1 MLNGQ
6 ARLWPIFGNIT
17 PNCKSASASSL
28 KVSPASELLLT
39 RSWHHRG
46 SGVTPPSHLSN
57 EYFDK
62 FVRWRERHINLS
74 DHNLRDKAFKFGVGE
89 LRTTLCTCRPLD
101 HFTCE
106 PLCQLVSTCI
116 TCITCTTCIT
126 CVTGFTLPPGHLVTC
141 SVNSAHP
148 PRHWLLRQELF
159 MLQPLKML
167 KYIFVLTA
175 QNNPTHHTK
184 LEKSG
189 NERIWNKV
197 AALLD

>member
-1 MLNGQ
+1 M
-6 ARLWPIFGNIT
+6 FGNIT
-17 PNCKSASASSL
+17 PNCRSASACSL
-28 KVSPASELLLT
+28 KVSLASELLLT

-106 PLCQLVSTCI
+106 PLCHLCHRFHPPTW
-116 TCITCTTCIT
+116 
-126 CVTGFTLPPGHLVTC
+126 PPGHLFSEQC
-141 SVNSAHP
+141 SPSQTLIASAGALHVATP
-148 PRHWLLRQELF
+148 
-159 MLQPLKML
+159 KNV
-167 KYIFVLTA
+167 KIYICL
-175 QNNPTHHTK
+175 NCTK
-184 LEKSG
+184 
-189 NERIWNKV
+189 
-197 AALLD
+197 

>member
-6 ARLWPIFGNIT
+6 ASLWPMFGNIT
-17 PNCKSASASSL
+17 PNCRSESACSL
-28 KVSPASELLLT
+28 KVSLASELLLT

-106 PLCQLVSTCI
+106 PLCQPVSSVSPVSPSHMATWSPVQW
-116 TCITCTTCIT
+116 T
-126 CVTGFTLPPGHLVTC
+126 VFTLPDIDCFGRSSSCCDP
-141 SVNSAHP
+141 
-148 PRHWLLRQELF
+148 
-159 MLQPLKML
+159 
-167 KYIFVLTA
+167 
-175 QNNPTHHTK
+175 
-184 LEKSG
+184 
-189 NERIWNKV
+189 
-197 AALLD
+197 